1 MSNTKMKK
9 TSKTELVMTNNR
21 LDKLYNNISKHID
34 IARQRIQNSVYT
46 EMVNAYWLIG
56 RDIIIE

>member
-1 MSNTKMKK
+1 MKK